1 MIEHRLGR
9 IGLRWFGMALAL
21 WPLFSARG
29 IGAEQPTLFGLGSGT
44 FLGGI
49 SADGTSITGTVY
61 PPGQNNC
68 LYRWTAS
75 TGFENLGLFPGSSL
89 IANDSYAQGLGISG
103 DGSIIV
109 GYGRAS
115 AAAGQRAFLWTASA
129 HFVLLPSPVGS
140 PAYQANAIS
149 ADGGVIAGK
158 AVISGS
164 NTRWSCGMPPEPLRR
179 RFPLL
184 VST

>member
-1 MIEHRLGR
+1 MVWHGARTLAAFFRSRHRCRATHSFWTRIWHFSRRDLGR
-9 IGLRWFGMALAL
+9 WNKHNRN
-21 WPLFSARG
+21 
-29 IGAEQPTLFGLGSGT
+29 
-44 FLGGI
+44 GI
-49 SADGTSITGTVY
+49 SARQS
-61 PPGQNNC
+61 NC